1 MTELRIQL
9 LGGFSVSIDGH
20 PLEGATWQ
28 HRRAADLIKLLAL
41 SPNHRRSREQVINTL
56 WPDLAGDAGGN
67 NLRKAV
73 YHARRALQREDALLL
88 DAGYVILCPHW
99 HISTDAAEFESAAT
113 LALDSTDRALCRTA
127 SHLFAGD
134 LLPSDRYE
142 PWVEPHA
149 DRLRNLFLGLLRTTE
164 QWERL
169 VSANPIDEQAHRE
182 VMKQHLRE
190 GRRAEAYLQFESL
203 RKALREELGVGP
215 DPATVR
221 VYEEVLAREGPAAGD
236 PAVHVNALIAQ
247 ALGSLNRMELDQ
259 ARDAAEEA
267 RRLAIGLEMGR
278 AVGESSGILGM
289 IAHMRGEWRA
299 RFREEFED
307 VIQGNPRL
315 APFVFDAHLC
325 FAEFW
330 LHGAEGSAAAARF
343 ARDLLAAGSD
353 AESLPGRA
361 LATLMLAAAELL
373 SGQLEDAESDVVT
386 ALRMHQEAGLRC
398 GYIVC
403 LERFADVDIARG
415 HPAKAS
421 RSLTRAI
428 GLAKRSPMCS
438 HLLVRG
444 WGGLVRA
451 AGDPSKSKAIIDAGD
466 RELAMHEICEPCSM
480 TYRVAA
486 AVASA
491 NTGDVER
498 AERYL
503 EDADR
508 IAGMWRGGAWTA
520 AVWEAR
526 ARVRIACGE
535 VRQGTALLDEAAGLF
550 NRLGRPLDEARCR
563 RSVSLRSRPR
573 PQGNR
578 SRH

>member
-9 LGGFSVSIDGH
+9 LGGFSVSIDGR
-20 PLEGATWQ
+20 PLEDATWQ

-41 SPNHRRSREQVINTL
+41 SPHHRRSREQVIDTL

-73 YHARRALQREDALLL
+73 YHARRALQHEDAVLL
-88 DAGYVILCPHW
+88 DAGYVILWPHR

-113 LALDSTDRALCRTA
+113 AALDSSDRALCQTA
-127 SHLFAGD
+127 SQLFAGD
-134 LLPSDRYE
+134 LLPGDRYE

-149 DRLRNLFLGLLRTTE
+149 ERLRTLFLELLRTTE
-164 QWERL
+164 QWRRL
-169 VSANPIDEQAHRE
+169 VNANPLDEQAHRE
-182 VMKQHLRE
+182 VMKQHLRD
-190 GRRAEAYLQFESL
+190 GRRAEAFVQFETL

-221 VYEEVLAREGPAAGD
+221 VYEEVLAKEGPAACD
-236 PAVHVNALIAQ
+236 PAAHVNALIAQ

-259 ARDAAEEA
+259 AGEAGEEA

-278 AVGESSGILGM
+278 ALGESSGILGM
-289 IAHMRGEWRA
+289 IAHRRGEWRA

-307 VIQGNPRL
+307 VIHGNPRL
-315 APFVFDAHLC
+315 VPFVFDAHLC

-330 LHGAEGSAAAARF
+330 LHGSEGSAAAASF
-343 ARDLLAAGSD
+343 ARDLLAAGTD
-353 AESLPGRA
+353 AESLPGRS

-373 SGQLEDAESDVVT
+373 SGHLEDAESHVVT
-386 ALRMHQEAGLRC
+386 AMRMHQEAGLRC

-403 LERFADVDIARG
+403 LEWFAEVDIARG
-415 HPAKAS
+415 RPARAG
-421 RSLTRAI
+421 RSLTRAV

-451 AGDPSKSKAIIDAGD
+451 AADPSKSKALIDAAE
-466 RELAMHEICEPCSM
+466 RELASYEICEPCSM
-480 TYRVAA
+480 TYRVAG

-491 NTGDVER
+491 DAGDVER

-526 ARVRIACGE
+526 AHVRLACGE

-563 RSVSLRSRPR
+563 RAVTV
-573 PQGNR
+573 
-578 SRH
+578 